1 MSRPGDNYYKIGISL
16 VWQVYICVEQL
27 NLTNWEVCDRLSVMK
42 IVVAPDSFKGSVT
55 ALQAANAIEQ
65 GLRRVFPDAV
75 IDKIPMA
82 DGGEGTVQS
91 LVDATGGNI
100 QTQRVIGPLGNEVEA
115 EYGILADEQTAVIEM
130 ASASGLTLVPT
141 DKRNPLLTTTYGT
154 GQLIRGALKAGCR
167 RLIIGIGGS
176 ATNDGGTGMAEALGV
191 QFLNADGNPI
201 KRGGGG
207 LDELE
212 SIDITSIHPAIAE
225 TETVVACDVNN
236 PLTGPEGASYVYG
249 PQKGATPEM
258 VDTLDTNLKHYNKVL
273 TQTYGQSFDDIPGA
287 GAAGG
292 LGAGL
297 MAFLNAELKLGVD
310 IMIDTVKL
318 KDRMKGASLVFTGE
332 GQLDFQTA
340 FGKTPVGVAKVAKA
354 DNIPVIAIA
363 GGIGDGADAVYNA
376 GIDAMLGIVQAPM
389 SLEDAVEDAI
399 QLLADTAEQA
409 ARLVAIGQREP
420 FKRNLA
426 KLKERW
432 ERK

>member
-1 MSRPGDNYYKIGISL
+1 
-16 VWQVYICVEQL
+16 
-27 NLTNWEVCDRLSVMK
+27 MK

-91 LVDATGGNI
+91 LVDATGGHT

-115 EYGILADEQTAVIEM
+115 EFGILADGETAVIEM
-130 ASASGLTLVPT
+130 ATASGLTLVPPK
-141 DKRNPLLTTTYGT
+141 KRNPLHTTTYGT
-154 GQLIRGALKAGCR
+154 GQLIHAALEAGCR
-167 RLIIGIGGS
+167 HLIIGIGGS
-176 ATNDGGTGMAEALGV
+176 ATNDGGAGMAEALGV
-191 QFLNADGNPI
+191 QFLNIDGKLI
-201 KRGGGG
+201 KRGGGA
-207 LDELE
+207 LCELA
-212 SIDITSIHPAIAE
+212 SIDIAGLNPKIAE

-236 PLTGPEGASYVYG
+236 PLTGPEGASHVYG
-249 PQKGATPEM
+249 PQKGATPEI
-258 VDTLDTNLKHYNKVL
+258 VKTLDAYLEHYDKVL
-273 TQTYGQSFDDIPGA
+273 TQTFGQSFNNIPGA

-318 KDRMKGASLVFTGE
+318 KERMKGASLVFTGE

-363 GGIGDGADAVYNA
+363 GGIGEGADAVCDA

-389 SLEDAVEDAI
+389 SLEDAVENAL
-399 QLLADTAEQA
+399 QLIADTAEQA
-409 ARLVAIGQREP
+409 ARLIAIGNS
-420 FKRNLA
+420 FSNI
-426 KLKERW
+426 
-432 ERK
+432 